1 MKWRVE
7 YITPG
12 SSNVLVDD
20 PDIDKMDQIPVGMGF
35 PVKLAERIV
44 QMHNENIAD
53 LEERLFEEMQ
63 GEDL

>member
-7 YITPG
+7 YITPE
-12 SSNVLVDD
+12 SSNILVDD
-20 PDIDKMDQIPVGMGF
+20 PNIDPMDQEPVGMGL
-35 PVKLAERIV
+35 PVKLAERIIN
-44 QMHNENIAD
+44 MHNENIAD